1 MNKEFWRIHKLF
13 CVLLLTIGLILLFG
27 NVVIWIIFL
36 NTPNYKKLEDYNINT
51 SIIQSND
58 WVKEKGY
65 GENGKRY
72 SLDE

>member
-13 CVLLLTIGLILLFG
+13 CVLLLTIGFILLFG
-27 NVVIWIIFL
+27 NVVIWIIYL
-36 NTPNYKKLEDYNINT
+36 NTPNYKKLEEYNINT
-51 SIIQSND
+51 SIIQSNN
-58 WVKEKGY
+58 WVKEKSY